1 MAETFFEDPIYV
13 YFALAFTELVLGVI
27 WYEKRTTRW
36 ALSLLIP
43 VALAGAVVLV
53 EQLVVTDKE
62 QIVSAARDITE
73 AIESRELE
81 RIPEHLDEKFVARLR
96 GMRIGRDEV
105 VAVCNARISR
115 WNISGVSFGKHDVE
129 VTGSQATMHV
139 VTILSYGEEGSSRTS
154 LIWDIIWVKRDG
166 RWRILE
172 VAEPR
177 QGIEF

>member
-1 MAETFFEDPIYV
+1 M
-13 YFALAFTELVLGVI
+13 
-27 WYEKRTTRW
+27 
-36 ALSLLIP
+36 
-43 VALAGAVVLV
+43 
-53 EQLVVTDKE
+53 Q
-62 QIVSAARDITE
+62 
-73 AIESRELE
+73 
-81 RIPEHLDEKFVARLR
+81 
-96 GMRIGRDEV
+96 IGRDEV

-177 QGIEF
+177 QGVEF

>member
-1 MAETFFEDPIYV
+1 MAETFFEDPFNV
-13 YFALAFTELVLGVI
+13 YLTLAFAELVLGAI

-62 QIVSAARDITE
+62 QIVAAARDIAE

-81 RIPEHLDEKFVARLR
+81 RIPEHLDEKFSARVQGVQR
-96 GMRIGRDEV
+96 DRDEV
-105 VAVCNARISR
+105 VAVCNALISR
-115 WNISGVSFGKHDVE
+115 WNITGIGFGRTDVE
-129 VTGSQATMHV
+129 VTGSEAKMQLK
-139 VTILSYGEEGSSRTS
+139 TIFTYGEEGIRTS
-154 LIWDIIWVKRDG
+154 LIWDIIWIKRDG

-177 QGIEF
+177 QGIKS